1 MFYNPRRLRR
11 PEERVGQLS
20 NAALPPP
27 TSGRVVEADDVL
39 VRSLRARD
47 EKAYE
52 RVISQYYTPM
62 MRLAMHFVRS
72 REEAEE
78 VIQDTWL
85 AVLSGI
91 DGFEARSSFRTW
103 LFRILVNRARSRAK
117 REARTVSFS
126 SLEPNGTAAS
136 SGGEDRLLPFEAS
149 TPVWS
154 SGSVGLRDPEE
165 HVLAGELNARIALAI
180 ASLPSGQQ
188 AVITLRDVEG
198 WTADEVCTA
207 LEISQ
212 INQRVLLHRARARV
226 RDALVPYID
235 AELCCA

>member
-11 PEERVGQLS
+11 PEERVGKLS

-27 TSGRVVEADDVL
+27 KESTVAETDAVL

-47 EKAYE
+47 EAAFE
-52 RVISQYYTPM
+52 RVINQYYTPM
-62 MRLAMHFVRS
+62 LRLAMQFVRS

-91 DGFEARSSFRTW
+91 DGFESRSSFKTW

-117 REARTVSFS
+117 REARTVAFS
-126 SLEPNGTAAS
+126 AIAPASAGNQTGLQSLEA
-136 SGGEDRLLPFEAS
+136 E
-149 TPVWS
+149 TPAWVS
-154 SGSVGLRDPEE
+154 NSPDTRDPEE
-165 HVLAGELNARIALAI
+165 NVLARELNTRIESAI
-180 ASLPSGQQ
+180 AALPRGQQ

-198 WTADEVCTA
+198 WSADEVCDA
-207 LEISQ
+207 LDISQ
-212 INQRVLLHRARARV
+212 VNQRVLLHRARARV
-226 RDALVPYID
+226 REKLGSYVDVG
-235 AELCCA
+235 ERCA

>member
-11 PEERVGQLS
+11 PEERVGKLS

-27 TSGRVVEADDVL
+27 NASAVAEADAVL

-47 EKAYE
+47 EEAFE
-52 RVISQYYTPM
+52 RVINQYYTPM
-62 MRLAMHFVRS
+62 LRLAMQFVRS

-91 DGFEARSSFRTW
+91 DGFESRSSFKTW

-117 REARTVSFS
+117 REARTVAFS
-126 SLEPNGTAAS
+126 AIAPAGASYGSELQPLESARPAWATNSPET
-136 SGGEDRLLPFEAS
+136 
-149 TPVWS
+149 
-154 SGSVGLRDPEE
+154 RDPEE
-165 HVLAGELNARIALAI
+165 NVLARELNTRIESAI
-180 ASLPSGQQ
+180 ATLPRGQQ

-198 WTADEVCTA
+198 WSADEVCDA
-207 LEISQ
+207 LDITQ

-226 RDALVPYID
+226 RKALGSYV
-235 AELCCA
+235 EGERCA

>member
-11 PEERVGQLS
+11 PEERVGKLS

-27 TSGRVVEADDVL
+27 DAAAVAEADAVL

-47 EKAYE
+47 EEAFE
-52 RVISQYYTPM
+52 RVINEYYSPM
-62 MRLAMHFVRS
+62 LRLAMQYVRS

-91 DGFEARSSFRTW
+91 DGFESRSSFKTW

-117 REARTVSFS
+117 REARTVAFS
-126 SLEPNGTAAS
+126 AIASAGGGATYSGAAQPLESARPAWTAN
-136 SGGEDRLLPFEAS
+136 
-149 TPVWS
+149 TPET
-154 SGSVGLRDPEE
+154 RDPEAN
-165 HVLAGELNARIALAI
+165 VLARELNTRIESAI
-180 ASLPSGQQ
+180 ATLPRGQQ

-198 WTADEVCTA
+198 WSADEVCDA

-226 RDALVPYID
+226 REALGSYVD
-235 AELCCA
+235 MVERCA